1 MACELT
7 KGRGL
12 DCRDIMGGI
21 KAVYFGQHEDITTYT
36 VTTGEVTD
44 LDMSTNLFKYTLP
57 RGTGSFTETI
67 QPSQENGTVFY
78 EPSVTIMLHKLTV
91 ADRNEIK
98 LLAQN
103 RLIVFVET
111 NAVDANGKNLI
122 WALGRDNGLE
132 LSAGT
137 SNSGAAFGDMN
148 GYELTFTGGEKEPC
162 NLVAAYTTEP
172 FDNTAFTITVT
183 SS

>member
-12 DCRDIMGGI
+12 DCRDIMGGV
-21 KAVYFGQHEDITTYT
+21 KAVYFVQHADATI
-36 VTTGEVTD
+36 VSSAGAVSDVD
-44 LDMSTNLFKYTLP
+44 LTTNLFKYSLP

-78 EPSVTIMLHKLTV
+78 EPSINIKLHKLTV
-91 ADRNEIK
+91 ADRNEIR

-103 RLIVFVET
+103 RLLVFVET
-111 NAVDANGKNLI
+111 QAVNTSGKNLI
-122 WALGRDNGLE
+122 WCLGLENGLE

-137 SNSGAAFGDMN
+137 SASGAAFADMN
-148 GYELTFTGGEKEPC
+148 GYDLTFTGAESAPC
-162 NLVAAYTTEP
+162 LLVADYTSTP
-172 FDNTAFTITVT
+172 FDNAAFTVTITN
-183 SS
+183 S

>member
-21 KAVYFGQHEDITTYT
+21 KAVYFAQHEDAT
-36 VTTGEVTD
+36 VTHASGSVSD
-44 LDMSTNLFKYTLP
+44 LDITTNLFKYSLP
-57 RGTGSFTETI
+57 RGTASFTETV

-78 EPSVTIMLHKLTV
+78 EPSVSIKLHKLTV
-91 ADRNEIK
+91 ADRNELK

-103 RLIVFVET
+103 RLLVFVET
-111 NAVDANGKNLI
+111 NATNASGHALI
-122 WALGRDNGLE
+122 WCLGVANGLE

-137 SNSGAAFGDMN
+137 SASGAGFADMN
-148 GYELTFTGGEKEPC
+148 GYELTFSGAEAEPML
-162 NLVAAYTTEP
+162 LVADYTTSP
-172 FDNTAFTITVT
+172 FDNTGFTVT
-183 SS
+183 VTAS

>member
-12 DCRDIMGGI
+12 DCKDVMGGI
-21 KAVYFGQHEDITTYT
+21 KAIYFAQHEDATITTT
-36 VTTGEVTD
+36 AGAVSD
-44 LDMSTNLFKYTLP
+44 LDLTTNLFKYTLP

-67 QPSQENGTVFY
+67 QPSVENGTVFY
-78 EPSVTIMLHKLTV
+78 EPSVTIMLHKMTV
-91 ADRNEIK
+91 GDRNEIK

-103 RLIVFVET
+103 RLLVFIQT
-111 NAVDANGKNLI
+111 NVKDANGKDKI
-122 WALGRDNGLE
+122 WCLGADNGLE

-137 SNSGAAFGDMN
+137 SQTGAGFGDMN
-148 GYELTFTGGEKEPC
+148 GYNLTFTGAEQEPC
-162 NLVAAYTTEP
+162 LFVQAYTTTP
-172 FDNTAFTITVT
+172 FDNAGFTVTIT